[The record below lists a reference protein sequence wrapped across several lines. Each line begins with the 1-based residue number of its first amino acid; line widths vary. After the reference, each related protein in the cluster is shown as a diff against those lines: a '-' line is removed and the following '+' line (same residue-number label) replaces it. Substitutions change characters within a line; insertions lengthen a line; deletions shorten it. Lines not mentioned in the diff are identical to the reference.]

1 MGYFAPNPQKKF
13 EIEFSQELDKLQ
25 EIINYRKSKEEKTA
39 KFNAEDKKKARKN
52 LEELQKKIYKDS
64 WQEAKN
70 DFDYPIFM
78 AETENVGITSTG
90 ETGENIP
97 NELIDSY
104 EAKENEKILKQK
116 GITSYFKEFLQEHKI
131 AWNANYGGKNE

>member
-1 MGYFAPNPQKKF
+1 
-13 EIEFSQELDKLQ
+13 
-25 EIINYRKSKEEKTA
+25 
-39 KFNAEDKKKARKN
+39 
-52 LEELQKKIYKDS
+52 
-64 WQEAKN
+64 
-70 DFDYPIFM
+70 M

-131 AWNANYGGKNE
+131 AWNANYGGKNEQGASCLV